1 MACIDPGRV
10 VVELTERE
18 KVEDATRLQVNLAAL
33 QRARVRITADDVG
46 AGNAGLR
53 LLSQIRFDIVK
64 IDLSLVQDGAERDSS
79 QAVLRSLRDLASR
92 WGASVIAVGL
102 ETVSQLRSV
111 REMGMAAGQGY
122 LLGRPTADT
131 ALRHMDLSVIEAG
144 GQVLERRPLPA
155 NPPLAA
161 PTA

>member
-1 MACIDPGRV
+1 M
-10 VVELTERE
+10 
-18 KVEDATRLQVNLAAL
+18 
-33 QRARVRITADDVG
+33 
-46 AGNAGLR
+46 
-53 LLSQIRFDIVK
+53 LSQIRFDIVK

-79 QAVLRSLRDLASR
+79 HAVLRSLRDLASR
-92 WGASVIAVGL
+92 WGASVIALGL
-102 ETVSQLRSV
+102 KTVSQLRSV

-131 ALRHMDLSVIEAG
+131 ALRHVDLSVIEAG

-161 PTA
+161 TTA